1 MNFYPLPHQA
11 SLCLSHSASRACIMG
26 IFFKGI
32 RVTPLCRYLH
42 FHFVPIPVLHLMLYC
57 QYTFPEETIFTNHLM
72 LDKKIKQY
80 VTDDKSIEF
89 ILKTHS
95 QEVSTHYSL

>member
-1 MNFYPLPHQA
+1 
-11 SLCLSHSASRACIMG
+11 
-26 IFFKGI
+26 
-32 RVTPLCRYLH
+32 
-42 FHFVPIPVLHLMLYC
+42 MLYC

-80 VTDDKSIEF
+80 VTEDKSIEF

>member
-1 MNFYPLPHQA
+1 
-11 SLCLSHSASRACIMG
+11 
-26 IFFKGI
+26 
-32 RVTPLCRYLH
+32 
-42 FHFVPIPVLHLMLYC
+42 MLYC
-57 QYTFPEETIFTNHLM
+57 QYTFPEETIFTNHSM